1 MKVFVNSVHVAD
13 AKETSDGSIAF
24 PMTVSF
30 CKAHS
35 GNIDPADIKKEL
47 FELLI
52 DKEFEIETK
61 EEYWQNLLKQAEGI
75 QTDKDAVAVGKQILT
90 ALIQSKF

>member
-1 MKVFVNSVHVAD
+1 MKVLVNSVHVGD

-30 CKAHS
+30 YKAYP
-35 GNIDPADIKKEL
+35 GNIDPADIKKE
-47 FELLI
+47 FFKLLI

-61 EEYWQNLLKQAEGI
+61 EEYWQGLLKQAEGI
-75 QTDKDAVAVGKQILT
+75 QTDKDAVAVGKKILQ